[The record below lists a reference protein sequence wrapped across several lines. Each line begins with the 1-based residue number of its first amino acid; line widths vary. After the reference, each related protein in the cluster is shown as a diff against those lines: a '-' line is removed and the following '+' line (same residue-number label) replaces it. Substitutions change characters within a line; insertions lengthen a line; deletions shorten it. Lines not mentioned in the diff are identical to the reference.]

1 MKPRLDPTI
10 ETARLT
16 LRRPQEADLDDLVA
30 AINDLRVSRTL
41 GRVPYPYRRAD
52 GEAFLDAAH
61 RAALGGRGL
70 NLSIFRDGR
79 LIGGIGVTNLPA
91 YNELG
96 YWLAYDAWGHGFTT
110 EAGAAILA
118 YGFEV
123 LGLRL
128 IRSAVYV
135 ENRASLRVQQKLGFA
150 AIGRAMRSS
159 LARGCAVPHID
170 TVLTRARYQALAR

>member
-10 ETARLT
+10 ETSRLT
-16 LRRPQEADLDDLVA
+16 LRRPQEADLYDLVA

-41 GRVPYPYRRAD
+41 GRVPYPYRRTD
-52 GEAFLDAAH
+52 GEAFLDAVH

-96 YWLAYDAWGHGFTT
+96 YWLAYDAWGHGFAT

-123 LGLRL
+123 LGLKL
-128 IRSAVYV
+128 IRSAVAA
-135 ENRASLRVQQKLGFA
+135 ENRASLHVQQKLGFA
-150 AIGRAMRSS
+150 VIGRGTLHS
-159 LARGCAVPHID
+159 LARRQALPHID
-170 TVLTRARYQALAR
+170 TVLTRVHYQSFAR